1 MFILV
6 GVGSMRITKLEDL
19 QKPLH
24 SSIEKAVMTA
34 PPRNFEESVECII
47 VIRDIDLRR
56 PENRFRMFVKLPH
69 EVAKVDR
76 IGVFADGPH
85 LTQIQSAKIDGVI
98 LEVIDRAKLEV
109 IRARPRMTKK
119 LAKNFR
125 IFVASAPLMTV
136 VARYI
141 ARYLA
146 PRNKMPI
153 PVPLNKNMVD
163 AVNEA
168 KKTVAVRLST
178 TPQIAT
184 KIGYRSMPVDHLTEN
199 VMALISSIV
208 NKLPNGFRNISD
220 IYVKTTMG
228 PAVRISID

>member
-1 MFILV
+1 MV
-6 GVGSMRITKLEDL
+6 GVDSMRITKIEDL

-24 SSIEKAVMTA
+24 ESIEKAINMA
-34 PPRNFEESVECII
+34 PPRNFEESVECMI
-47 VIRDIDLRR
+47 VIRDVDLRR

-69 EVAKVDR
+69 EIAKVDK

-85 LTQIQSAKIDGVI
+85 LTQIQSAKIDGVL
-98 LEVIDRAKLEV
+98 LEIIDRAKLEV
-109 IRARPRMTKK
+109 IRARPRMAKK
-119 LAKNFR
+119 LAKKFR
-125 IFVASAPLMTV
+125 IFVASAPMMTLI
-136 VARYI
+136 ARYI

-153 PVPLNKNMVD
+153 PVPLNKNIVE
-163 AVNEA
+163 AVMEA
-168 KKTVAVRLST
+168 KRTVAVRLST

-184 KIGYRSMPVDHLTEN
+184 KIGYRSMSVDHLTEN
-199 VMALISSIV
+199 AIALISNVV

-228 PAVRISID
+228 PAARIAID